1 MSEPLINGDAY
12 KHLSNKDEPKVMEF
26 VESLGRSVLRPIR
39 RKCERRNHLSR
50 LHGLC
55 QLVGAEFKCSEDVEG
70 SGSMSI
76 VFPKGQGW
84 TLEDAEDYVLRVLKL
99 DMCCTDGGA
108 GRYLAQANGYLRN
121 GHEDHPAFHWRWG
134 YDI

>member
-1 MSEPLINGDAY
+1 MSGPLISGDAY
-12 KHLSNKDEPKVMEF
+12 MHLSNKDEPKVMEF

-55 QLVGAEFKCSEDVEG
+55 QLVGAEFQCREDAEG
-70 SGSMSI
+70 SGDMSI
-76 VFPKGQGW
+76 AFPKGQGW
-84 TLEDAEDYVLRVLKL
+84 TLKSAEDYVLRVLKL
-99 DMCCTDGGA
+99 DLCCTDGGA
-108 GRYLAQANGYLRN
+108 GRYFAQANGYLRN
-121 GHEDHPAFHWRWG
+121 GHEDHPVFHWRWG